1 MSSVESQKL
10 IEKRENQLQ
19 VVMNISQ
26 QLNQKQEEVN
36 NLRNSL
42 TLNQGALYQLNTLL
56 EELGVN
62 LESLDKS
69 ADETV
74 EGVVEPPAEA

>member
-1 MSSVESQKL
+1 MENKNL
-10 IEKRENQLQ
+10 IDKREKQLQ

-26 QLNQKQEEVN
+26 QLKKKQEEVN
-36 NLRNSL
+36 NLKNSL

-62 LESLDKS
+62 LDALDKS
-69 ADETV
+69 ADGIV
-74 EGVVEPPAEA
+74 EEAVSSITE